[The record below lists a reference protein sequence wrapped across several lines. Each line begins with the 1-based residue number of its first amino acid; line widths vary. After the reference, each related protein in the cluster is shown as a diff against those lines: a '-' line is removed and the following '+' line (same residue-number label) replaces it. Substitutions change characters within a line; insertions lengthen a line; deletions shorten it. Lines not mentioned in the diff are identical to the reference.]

1 MSKQLFMS
9 IREQE
14 VHADAQN
21 GVFEDTD
28 NETLHAYY
36 NATEGQSNAVNVLN
50 ELFTDFGNIFSPK
63 PTNSV
68 TLNLNEERSI

>member
-21 GVFEDTD
+21 GVFEDTT
-28 NETLHAYY
+28 NEDLCTLHHHFESQQT
-36 NATEGQSNAVNVLN
+36 ATNLIHNMFE
-50 ELFTDFGNIFSPK
+50 DFGRIFSPEASGL
-63 PTNSV
+63 TTQIS
-68 TLNLNEERSI
+68 NEERSI

>member
-1 MSKQLFMS
+1 MS

-50 ELFTDFGNIFSPK
+50 ELFTDFGKIFSPK

-68 TLNLNEERSI
+68 TSNLNEERSI

>member
-1 MSKQLFMS
+1 MS

>member
-14 VHADAQN
+14 VHDDAQN
-21 GVFEDTD
+21 GVFEDTN
-28 NETLHAYY
+28 NETLYALHDAHDG
-36 NATEGQSNAVNVLN
+36 THNAVNILHDM
-50 ELFTDFGNIFSPK
+50 FSDFGSIFSPVSA
-63 PTNSV
+63 NSV

>member
-1 MSKQLFMS
+1 MS

-50 ELFTDFGNIFSPK
+50 ELFTDFGKIFSPK

>member
-1 MSKQLFMS
+1 MS

-21 GVFEDTD
+21 GVFEVTD

-50 ELFTDFGNIFSPK
+50 ELFTDFGKIFSPK

>member
-21 GVFEDTD
+21 GVFEDD
-28 NETLHAYY
+28 MF
-36 NATEGQSNAVNVLN
+36 S
-50 ELFTDFGNIFSPK
+50 DFGSIFSPVSA
-63 PTNSV
+63 NSV